1 VVSLL
6 RPVGAEWAS
15 HVSITDT
22 VVLMTDSSDV
32 AKAPEERAVRV
43 AVVGAGPS
51 GLYALRSLLEAE
63 RTVSVDVFDRLPTP
77 YGLVRYGVAPDNQKM
92 KSVIRV
98 LRGSFEGDDDVRFL
112 GNVSFGEDITIAD
125 LREHYDAIIYA
136 TGTQGDR
143 KLGIPGEELPG
154 SYGAKEFVNWYCGH
168 PDAAG
173 REFTLHGPE
182 VAVVGAGNVAL
193 DVARMLAKSTAE
205 IAGTDVPEPVLETFR
220 SNAVTDVHLLS
231 RRGPAQMKF
240 TPAELREMGELVNAD
255 ILIDPDTLQLGEEEE
270 QQVSS
275 NKRQRKN
282 LSMLRDWAQRPPEGK
297 PRRVRLHFWSSPVR
311 ILGEDEVTGVV
322 VEHNTLGD
330 DGKVRGT
337 GEYQTL
343 PVSMVLAAVGYQALP
358 LPEVPFD
365 EYNAT
370 VRHEH
375 GRVHDEDGAAVT
387 GEYVTGWAKR
397 GATGVIGTNKN
408 DAAETVNSLLADLD
422 EDQVTSDAER
432 GDITT
437 LLAERGVDYVSWEGW
452 LRIDTHETEL
462 GEQQNRPRVKIP
474 DLPSMLEFS
483 RDEESASD

>member
-1 VVSLL
+1 L
-6 RPVGAEWAS
+6 
-15 HVSITDT
+15 
-22 VVLMTDSSDV
+22 
-32 AKAPEERAVRV
+32 RV

-63 RTVSVDVFDRLPTP
+63 RTVSVDVFDRLPAP

-125 LREHYDAIIYA
+125 LRAHYDAIIYA

-143 KLGIPGEELPG
+143 RLGIPGEELPG

-173 REFTLHGPE
+173 RDFTLHGPQ

-193 DVARMLAKSTAE
+193 DVARMLAKSTEE
-205 IAGTDVPEPVLETFR
+205 IAGTDVPDRVLESFR
-220 SNAVTDVHLLS
+220 NNTITDIHLLS

-240 TPAELREMGELVNAD
+240 TPVELREMGELINAD
-255 ILIDPDTLQLGEEEE
+255 ILIDQDTLRLGDEEEE
-270 QQVSS
+270 QVAANRQ
-275 NKRQRKN
+275 QRKN
-282 LSMLRDWAQRPPEGK
+282 LSMLREWAERTPEGK
-297 PRRVRLHFWSSPVR
+297 PRRVRMHFWSSPVR
-311 ILGEDEVTGVV
+311 ILGENEVTGVV
-322 VEHNTLGD
+322 VERNTLGD

-343 PVSMVLAAVGYQALP
+343 PVSMVLAAVGYQARP

-365 EYNAT
+365 EYNST

-375 GRVHDEDGAAVT
+375 GRVLDEDGAPVA

-408 DAAETVNSLLADLD
+408 DAAETVNSLLTDLD
-422 EDQVTSDAER
+422 EGRATVNTAREAM
-432 GDITT
+432 TE
-437 LLAERGVDYVSWEGW
+437 LLTARGVDYVSWEGW
-452 LRIDTHETEL
+452 LRIDTHETRL
-462 GEQQNRPRVKIP
+462 GEKQNRPRVKIP
-474 DLPSMLEFS
+474 DVPSMLEFS
-483 RDEESASD
+483 RDGNAAAEAGTS

>member
-1 VVSLL
+1 MDEEL
-6 RPVGAEWAS
+6 AS
-15 HVSITDT
+15 HVPDADT
-22 VVLMTDSSDV
+22 VVMMTHGSDV
-32 AKAPEERAVRV
+32 TTTPSKTTVRV

-51 GLYALRSLLEAE
+51 GLYALRSLLEPE
-63 RTVSVDVFDRLPTP
+63 RSVSVDVFDRLPAP

-98 LRGSFEGDDDVRFL
+98 LRGSFEGDDEVRFL
-112 GNVSFGEDITIAD
+112 GNVTFGEDITIAD
-125 LREHYDAIIYA
+125 LRAHYDAIIYA

-143 KLGIPGEELPG
+143 RLGIPGEELPG

-173 REFTLHGPE
+173 YDFALHGPE

-193 DVARMLAKSTAE
+193 DVARMLAKSTDE
-205 IAGTDVPEPVLETFR
+205 IAGTDVPERVLETFR
-220 SNAVTDVHLLS
+220 GNAVTDVHLLS

-240 TPAELREMGELVNAD
+240 TPVELREMGELVNAD
-255 ILIDPDTLQLGEEEE
+255 ILIDPDTLRLGEEEE
-270 QQVSS
+270 QQVTD
-275 NKRQRKN
+275 NRQQRKN
-282 LSMLRDWAQRPPEGK
+282 LAMLREWAERPPEGK

-311 ILGEDEVTGVV
+311 IVGEDEVTGVV
-322 VEHNTLGD
+322 VERNTLGD

-343 PVSMVLAAVGYQALP
+343 PVSMVLAAVGYQARP

-375 GRVHDEDGAAVT
+375 GRVLDEDGAAVA

-408 DAAETVNSLLADLD
+408 DAAETVNSLLTDLD
-422 EDQVTSDAER
+422 KTPATGSTER

-437 LLAERGVDYVSWEGW
+437 LLVERGVDYVSWEGW
-452 LRIDTHETEL
+452 LRIDTHETQL
-462 GEQQNRPRVKIP
+462 GEQQNRPRAKVP

-483 RDEESASD
+483 RDGEHSQE